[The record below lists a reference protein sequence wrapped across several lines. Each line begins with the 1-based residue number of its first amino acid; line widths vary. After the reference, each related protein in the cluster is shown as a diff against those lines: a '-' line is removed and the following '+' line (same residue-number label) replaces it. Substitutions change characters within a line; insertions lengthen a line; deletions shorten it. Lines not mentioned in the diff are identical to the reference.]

1 MTVTK
6 TYVETFDRSAN
17 FGMWKLK
24 MEAILI
30 QDSLDMAL
38 EGKEK
43 KPKNPP
49 LSEGACI
56 NRRWQRE
63 RREHERGTSILSHL
77 DAFDSILMDL
87 SNIDVEVND
96 EDQYLKNKEKH
107 KEIKYEHQNTDP
119 AEASVV
125 ADEYDGT
132 IYLATSNS
140 FKSNDE
146 WILDSGC
153 SYYMCPN
160 KDLFATY
167 KSVGGGVVLIANNAP
182 CKVLGKG
189 TIQIR
194 MYDGVV
200 RTLTDVR
207 YVPDLKK
214 NHISLGTIESLGW
227 KYTGEGGVMKIS
239 LGALVIMKARRSG
252 TLYTLLGSLLQV
264 TDVVFLGSSKKLVM
278 TSKDKFLRIISGH
291 HTEIWSIDI
300 DPKERYLVTG
310 SADPE
315 LRFYATKHDLADGQ
329 LTAN

>member
-1 MTVTK
+1 M
-6 TYVETFDRSAN
+6 
-17 FGMWKLK
+17 
-24 MEAILI
+24 
-30 QDSLDMAL
+30 
-38 EGKEK
+38 GKVYLYE
-43 KPKNPP
+43 
-49 LSEGACI
+49 
-56 NRRWQRE
+56 
-63 RREHERGTSILSHL
+63 
-77 DAFDSILMDL
+77 
-87 SNIDVEVND
+87 
-96 EDQYLKNKEKH
+96 LKNKEKH

-239 LGALVIMKARRSG
+239 LGAAAVSTQSDFDITKLWHMQLGHMGEKGLSILSKRGLLCGQSTGTWSSVNTVCSG
-252 TLYTLLGSLLQV
+252 SR
-264 TDVVFLGSSKKLVM
+264 K
-278 TSKDKFLRIISGH
+278 
-291 HTEIWSIDI
+291 
-300 DPKERYLVTG
+300 
-310 SADPE
+310 
-315 LRFYATKHDLADGQ
+315 
-329 LTAN
+329 